1 MQFSFTF
8 FEEIYQMILIVD
20 SGSRKCNWAAC
31 SNNGEIIQIH
41 KTVGFSPKYTSDNNL
56 LGAVE

>member
-1 MQFSFTF
+1 
-8 FEEIYQMILIVD
+8 MIVIAV

-41 KTVGFSPKYTSDNNL
+41 KTVGFNPKYTSDNNL